1 MRSAIVG
8 RRFPMG
14 RIVTSVRIDNALE
27 PEMGLRCDAL
37 VNTGASM
44 MVLPKAW
51 KNRFGKFVAERA
63 VELETATQ
71 SRVLGEVCGPV
82 RIEVEGFD
90 AIFNE
95 VLFLDMQP
103 SDGLYEPLV
112 GYIVLEQCQATVDM
126 VGHRLLHAKA
136 MDLK

>member
-1 MRSAIVG
+1 
-8 RRFPMG
+8 MG

-27 PEMGLRCDAL
+27 PDNGLRCDAI
-37 VNTGASM
+37 VDTGASM
-44 MVLPKAW
+44 LVLPKAW
-51 KNRFGKFVAERA
+51 KDRFGTFMAERR
-63 VELETATQ
+63 VEMETATQ

-82 RIEVEGFD
+82 RTEVEGFD

-95 VLFLDMQP
+95 VLFLEMQP
-103 SDGLYEPLV
+103 TDGLYEPLV
-112 GYIVLEQCQATVDM
+112 GDIVLEQCQAAVDM

>member
-1 MRSAIVG
+1 
-8 RRFPMG
+8 MG
-14 RIVTSVRIDNALE
+14 RIVTSVRIDNALDLDK
-27 PEMGLRCDAL
+27 GLRCDAL
-37 VNTGASM
+37 VDTGASM
-44 MVLPKAW
+44 MELPKAW
-51 KNRFGKFVAERA
+51 KDRFGAFVSERR

-71 SRVLGEVCGPV
+71 SQVLGEVCGPV

-103 SDGLYEPLV
+103 ADGLYEPLV
-112 GYIVLEQCQATVDM
+112 SYIVLEQCQAAVDM

>member
-1 MRSAIVG
+1 
-8 RRFPMG
+8 MG

-27 PEMGLRCDAL
+27 LDKGLRCDAL
-37 VNTGASM
+37 VDTGASM

-51 KNRFGKFVAERA
+51 KDRFGTFVAERS

-71 SRVLGEVCGPV
+71 SRVHGEVCGPV
-82 RIEVEGFD
+82 RIEIEGFD
-90 AIFNE
+90 AIFNA

-103 SDGLYEPLV
+103 ADGLYEPLV
-112 GYIVLEQCQATVDM
+112 GYIVLEQCQSAVDM
-126 VGHRLLHAKA
+126 VGHRLLHVKT

>member
-1 MRSAIVG
+1 MV
-8 RRFPMG
+8 
-14 RIVTSVRIDNALE
+14 RIVTFVRIANALE
-27 PEMGLRCDAL
+27 PDKGMRCDAL
-37 VNTGASM
+37 VDTGASM

-51 KNRFGKFVAERA
+51 KDRFGKFVAERS
-63 VELETATQ
+63 VEMETATQ
-71 SRVLGEVCGPV
+71 SRVLGDVCGPV

-95 VLFLDMQP
+95 VLFVDMQP
-103 SDGLYEPLV
+103 VDGLYEPLV
-112 GYIVLEQCQATVDM
+112 GYIVLEQCQAAVDL

>member
-1 MRSAIVG
+1 
-8 RRFPMG
+8 MG

-27 PEMGLRCDAL
+27 LDKGLRCDAL
-37 VNTGASM
+37 VDTEASM

-51 KNRFGKFVAERA
+51 KNRFGTFVAERS

-103 SDGLYEPLV
+103 ADGLYESLV
-112 GYIVLEQCQATVDM
+112 GYIVLEQCQAAVDM